1 MAGKKRRSGGE
12 QTPPAADTIKK
23 QIPAVLLRMDF
34 MRNPEDALLKW
45 GYAESYEKWYKRHF
59 EELVSIVAQETGA
72 SPEQIADK
80 DKRTPEQQRLLTE
93 AAARQMLDRMDA
105 FFKSVYMDAVRALEP
120 LQGDYPDPAGMEKDP
135 DEEQISVK
143 EQAVLYFFASHDEI
157 TPTDNAT
164 LTEEQ
169 RSELKAIFYK
179 LDAFYMER
187 TNGGEITPDGA
198 TILLAFIEK
207 ENPTPEAAESIAE
220 KLPLVQNI
228 RPTAHTMPNN
238 ALMNTLQQKQAINAG
253 AFDMVVANAKKTRKE
268 ITAYTM
274 ISYDDPGETGISLA
288 ATSLSEYERQ
298 VSNAIVSLWIEAVD
312 NNLPTIFTADM
323 IFRAMPG
330 GGDKASPQQKGA
342 ITKTIEKFRRLH
354 IYVDATEEFRKRHL
368 IPEDTKYIF
377 DEYYLNVRRHT
388 AIQVKNGGAIVQGY
402 EILTQPV
409 ILTYSKMTK
418 QLLTVS
424 AKHLAIEKVKDGKAS
439 KELLPMTANRQAMT
453 GYMLR
458 RIAVMRH
465 DEDAAKEAYR
475 RYEKRRKSEPELKEK
490 PLEAFR
496 DKSRVILFDS
506 LFKEAGAAT
515 TDRKQVMLNR
525 NFCFEVLDFW
535 RVTGFIKDYDKQGK
549 RRSITGV
556 EIMV

>member
-1 MAGKKRRSGGE
+1 MAGKKRRGGGE

-23 QIPAVLLRMDF
+23 QLPAVLLRMDF
-34 MRNPEDALLKW
+34 MRSPEDALLKW
-45 GYAESYEKWYKRHF
+45 GYAESYEKWYRQHF
-59 EELVSIVAQETGA
+59 EELVSIVARETGA
-72 SPEQIADK
+72 DPEQIADK

-105 FFKSVYMDAVRALEP
+105 FIKSAYMDAIRVLEP
-120 LQGDYPDPAGMEKDP
+120 LQGVYPDPAYTGKDP
-135 DEEQISVK
+135 SKEQISVK
-143 EQAVLYFFASHDEI
+143 EQAVLYYFAAHDEL
-157 TPTDNAT
+157 TPTDCAT

-169 RSELKAIFYK
+169 RSELTAIFYR

-187 TNGGEITPDGA
+187 TNGGEIEPDGA

-253 AFDMVVANAKKTRKE
+253 AFDMVVSNATKTRKE

-274 ISYDDPGETGISLA
+274 ISYDDPDETGISLA

-368 IPEDTKYIF
+368 IPDDTKYIF

-409 ILTYSKMTK
+409 MLTYSKMTK

-465 DEDAAKEAYR
+465 DEEAAKEAYR

-515 TDRKQVMLNR
+515 TDRKQAMLNR

-535 RVTGFIKDYDKQGK
+535 RVTGFIKDYAKQGK

-556 EIMV
+556 EIMF